1 MAMKTSIRDALI
13 AATTLALCFSAPAIA
28 KPPAQHD
35 TPVTVHFDAP
45 NSNYDLPL
53 VSEEGWS
60 LKLKITVPYTS
71 IDFENGG
78 LPRPLGTDGFPA
90 RQDFGWIFLENPDG
104 CYRTTTGDLLFRSVG
119 IFQNLSDYYCD
130 QAEVVLDDIYI
141 EYHADVDQV
150 GVEDTVYGLP
160 VDPERPKGRAD
171 LRELLVY
178 SEGSRAPEFSSWKDG
193 VGLQDCDPGTN
204 DPEGCVRLGPAVSSI
219 ENTSMGGEVLDGWG
233 FGTDDDLPGLFMY
246 TEKGAGLIWQEP
258 AFELAPGAGVR
269 NLAGMANSVS
279 YEVSDLMKVNKS
291 SDPAEEFKIW
301 VDFNVLAKT
310 FQSFVQ
316 VDTNGLTFIPGQLW
330 RFDGGAIQDFPLDAD
345 SSIYG
350 TRTDEAAVYLM
361 KNQVFTVKAFMVS
374 GDAPPAL
381 FDTDGDGDYVDE
393 AEAAGYLVLS
403 NVAEISFLQIPDLN
417 RTCRSLKFNAVFDD
431 LDGDDR
437 ADSRLV
443 CPRGAGA
450 LRDPPR

>member
-1 MAMKTSIRDALI
+1 MNTLVRAALI
-13 AATTLALCFSAPAIA
+13 AATVLALCFSAPAIA

-71 IDFENGG
+71 IDFEKGG
-78 LPRPLGTDGFPA
+78 LPRPGGFPS
-90 RQDFGWIFLENPDG
+90 RQGFGWIFLENPDG
-104 CYRTTTGDLLFRSVG
+104 CYRTSTGDLLFKSG
-119 IFQNLSDYYCD
+119 PLPNLSDFYCNFL
-130 QAEVVLDDIYI
+130 EVVLDDIYI

-150 GVEDTVYGLP
+150 GVEDIVYGLP
-160 VDPERPKGRAD
+160 VDPDRPRGRAD

-178 SEGSRAPEFSSWKDG
+178 SEGSRAPEFSRWSDG
-193 VGLQDCDPGTN
+193 AGLQDCDPGTN
-204 DPEGCVRLGPAVSSI
+204 DPEGCVRLGPAVSRS

-233 FGTDDDLPGLFMY
+233 FGTDEDLPGLFIY

-279 YEVSDLMKVNKS
+279 YEVSDLMKVKKS
-291 SDPAEEFKIW
+291 PDPAEEFKIW

-316 VDTNGLTFIPGQLW
+316 VDANFLPGIQPGQLW
-330 RFDGGAIQDFPLDAD
+330 RIDGGEIEDLPLEVFDANG
-345 SSIYG
+345 SSAPNM
-350 TRTDEAAVYLM
+350 AAAYLL

-374 GDAPPAL
+374 GDAPPEL
-381 FDTDGDGDYVDE
+381 FDTDGDGDYVDD
-393 AEAAGYLVLS
+393 AEAAGYVVLS
-403 NVAEISFLQIPDLN
+403 NVAEISFLQIPNKDV
-417 RTCRSLKFNAVFDD
+417 CVYPQYNAVYDD
-431 LDGDDR
+431 LDDNDFATYAGF
-437 ADSRLV
+437 